1 MVQPVGG
8 RKFSGKT
15 VLTLTEELD
24 SKRRSNPRVT
34 KGRSIKYIG
43 LRWREM
49 CVPRQERW
57 DPYKGTA

>member
-1 MVQPVGG
+1 MGG

-34 KGRSIKYIG
+34 KGSSIKYIG

-57 DPYKGTA
+57 V